1 MKRETDSTVSI
12 CDISPQTYLQRVNEL
27 VELHLK
33 AMDYTQSSFT
43 QRRILWAANSTRP
56 GFTATVALD
65 HGPAVHADPGDP
77 NQRVVG
83 IAYGFPGLP
92 TSWWYREVIR
102 GLRSAGMSVDAATAA
117 LDDFDE
123 VSEVH
128 VMPGYQ
134 GHGIGRRMMDNLLPR
149 LRRPVALLS
158 TPEVP
163 DEANAAWTLYREL
176 GFRDVLRNFRFGSDP
191 RPFGILARPRG

>member
-1 MKRETDSTVSI
+1 MTGTIKRETDSTVSI

-92 TSWWYREVIR
+92 TSWGYREVVR
-102 GLRSAGMSVDAATAA
+102 GLRSAGMSVDA
-117 LDDFDE
+117 
-123 VSEVH
+123 
-128 VMPGYQ
+128 
-134 GHGIGRRMMDNLLPR
+134 
-149 LRRPVALLS
+149 
-158 TPEVP
+158 
-163 DEANAAWTLYREL
+163 
-176 GFRDVLRNFRFGSDP
+176 
-191 RPFGILARPRG
+191 